1 MDAPTPID
9 FTHSSKNNQLSEKEK
24 IKSDL
29 TEKYKE
35 ILKIHLEGRTFKEEK
50 VKSWLNNILID
61 AKDYFVKK
69 YPNYDLFLF
78 AHIISQ
84 NLFYLSN
91 SDGILS
97 NASDA
102 HNFVYYSNE
111 FFYCILRFV
120 FYKHYDLN
128 YSIENYEDEIIQK
141 TNEILK
147 KYLEDRKFIK
157 ENAEKNNLN
166 INSEIANFII
176 DKEKYL
182 RVFIIN
188 KIYKKPLLG
197 KFCFKYLSHGKNI
210 YSKII
215 QTYDNDDLQCINYV
229 FFFR

>member
-9 FTHSSKNNQLSEKEK
+9 FSYSSKNNQLSEKEI

-61 AKDYFVKK
+61 VKDYFVKK

-78 AHIISQ
+78 AHIIPNS
-84 NLFYLSN
+84 LYYRSN
-91 SDGILS
+91 SNGVFLND
-97 NASDA
+97 SDA
-102 HNFVYYSNE
+102 HNFVDYYNE

-141 TNEILK
+141 INEILK

-166 INSEIANFII
+166 INSEIVDFILE
-176 DKEKYL
+176 KEKYL
-182 RVFIIN
+182 RFFTIN

-197 KFCFKYLSHGKNI
+197 KFYFKYLSYGKNI

>member
-9 FTHSSKNNQLSEKEK
+9 FSYSNKNNQLSEKEI

-29 TEKYKE
+29 SEKYKE

-215 QTYDNDDLQCINYV
+215 QTYENDDLECINYV